1 MSATGFACSCPPWT
15 FSEDSSISE
24 RSTPRPRHS
33 GALVAGLKS
42 GKGDFSMNKRAS
54 LWIDHRKAVIVILSE
69 EGEPVHVIAS
79 HMEKHGRFAGRTG
92 SADGSTSEDE

>member
-1 MSATGFACSCPPWT
+1 M
-15 FSEDSSISE
+15 
-24 RSTPRPRHS
+24 
-33 GALVAGLKS
+33 K
-42 GKGDFSMNKRAS
+42 KRAS